1 MLLTR
6 CTTEA
11 MKKSAGFTLVE
22 LMIALVLGLIV
33 VGGSLALFVSQR
45 VSSNFSAQMGEVQ
58 SEGRIALDAIARD
71 LRSAGD
77 FGCWPVQNPIE
88 ERLHESVVYKVAD
101 GGLVAFD
108 MTDETSAV
116 TGNHHGSGA
125 VIAASPKEDSTA
137 FGVKGVSGV
146 LSHLTAAMDSQSSDL
161 VMTSPPTPFAA
172 NDLAVITDCINWAK
186 FHVSAAVRDA
196 SAGTTTLSHAAAP
209 AVLPDVY
216 GGGNKTGAIGEV
228 FKVGAMVGRLDTVW
242 WYVKADG
249 LYRYSAATGAH
260 ARVSSLVHALQVRF
274 DIDADGNG
282 VVDATDQAPESVTD
296 WSKVRVANVKM
307 LMRSAKSGGS
317 ERSSPVT
324 SFAGH
329 TVTDKHIYLPLE
341 MTIALRNQ

>member
-1 MLLTR
+1 MPLTP
-6 CTTEA
+6 CLPTDA

-45 VSSNFSAQMGEVQ
+45 VSSNFSGQMGEVQ

-108 MTDETSAV
+108 MTAATASI
-116 TGNHHGSGA
+116 TGNHHGSA
-125 VIAASPKEDSTA
+125 SVIAASPKAGSTV

-146 LSHLTAAMDSQSSDL
+146 LSHLTVAMTNQSSEL
-161 VMTSPPTPFAA
+161 KMVSPPTPFADK
-172 NDLAVITDCINWAK
+172 DLAVITDCINWAK
-186 FHVSAAVRDA
+186 FQVTGVVNDG
-196 SAGTTTLSHAAAP
+196 GTTTLKHAKSDTPVA
-209 AVLPDVY
+209 DWY
-216 GGGNKTGAIGEV
+216 GKGNKSDALGEV
-228 FKVGAMVGRLDTVW
+228 FNVGAMVGRLDTVW
-242 WYVKADG
+242 WYVKDDG
-249 LYRYSAATGAH
+249 LYRFSAATGAH
-260 ARVSSLVHALQVRF
+260 ARVSTLVHALQVRF
-274 DIDADGNG
+274 DIDNNDDG
-282 VVDATDQAPESVTD
+282 VVDLTDQAPGSVTN

-307 LMRSAKSGGS
+307 LMRSAKRGGS
-317 ERSSPVT
+317 ERPT
-324 SFAGH
+324 FAGEQ
-329 TVTDKHIYLPLE
+329 VPADGHIYFPLE

>member
-1 MLLTR
+1 
-6 CTTEA
+6 

-45 VSSNFSAQMGEVQ
+45 VSSNFSGQMGEVQ

-71 LRSAGD
+71 LRAAGD

-88 ERLHESVVYKVAD
+88 ERLHDSTVYRVAD

-108 MTDETSAV
+108 MTASTTAV
-116 TGNHHGSGA
+116 AGIHHGSGA
-125 VIAASPKEDSTA
+125 VIAASPKAGSTV

-146 LSHLTAAMDSQSSDL
+146 LSHLTAAMESQSSDL
-161 VMTSPPTPFAA
+161 VMTSPPTPFAD

-196 SAGTTTLSHAAAP
+196 NAGTTTLKHEAAP
-209 AVLPDVY
+209 AALSDVY
-216 GGGNKTGAIGEV
+216 GGGNKSGAIGEV

-260 ARVSSLVHALQVRF
+260 ARVSSLVHSLQVRF

-282 VVDATDQAPESVTD
+282 AVDATDQAPAGGTA
-296 WSKVRVANVKM
+296 WSKVRVAHVKI

-317 ERSSPVT
+317 ERTSPVT
-324 SFAGH
+324 DFEGQSVPADG
-329 TVTDKHIYLPLE
+329 HIYFPLE